1 MIDRKPVLDLFLKR
15 RELVKQHID
24 SYNDFIEN
32 RIQAVIDE
40 TGIIAT
46 DVGIEVRFG
55 EIKID
60 KAEIVE
66 ADGSR
71 RNVAPLEARLRNM
84 SYFSPV
90 KLEMGLIKVDEE
102 GVRDEKDLEW
112 VTIGQMPTMLRSNRC
127 NLAGLSEEELIYS
140 GEDPLDPGGYFIVNG
155 SERMLVT
162 IEDLAPNK
170 IILEKSER
178 YTKVT
183 EVAKVFSKRGG
194 FRALATVQRG
204 KDGMITVGFPSV
216 PESMPLIVIM
226 KALGLETDKEIV
238 TSISSEPE
246 IVQKLLEN
254 LEEYLDVK
262 SSGDAMEVIGK
273 KVAHGQTPEYRLKRA
288 AQVLDRYLL
297 PHLGVEEEDRLH
309 KAYYLGRMVERVYEL
324 GFNKRTVD
332 DKDHYANKRLRLAG
346 DLLDDLFRVS
356 FYNLTRD
363 MKYQLERHVAR
374 GKEPSIQTAVRRDVL
389 TERIRHALATGNW
402 VGGRT
407 GVSQLLDRTTYM
419 SVVSHLR
426 RVISPLSRS
435 QPHFEA
441 RDLHPTQFGRICP
454 TETPEGPNC
463 GLVKNLAISTELS
476 TGIGSENV
484 ENVLSGLEVTPIHKH

>member
-1 MIDRKPVLDLFLKR
+1 MERNAVLELFLKR

-32 RIQAVIDE
+32 RIQTIIDE
-40 TGIIAT
+40 TGEIET
-46 DVGIEVRFG
+46 DVGIAVRLG
-55 EIKID
+55 KIKIE

-71 RNVAPLEARLRNM
+71 RNVSPVEARLRNM

-90 KLEMGLIKVDEE
+90 KLEMGLVKISEE
-102 GVRDEKDLEW
+102 GVRDEKDMEW
-112 VTIGQMPTMLRSNRC
+112 VTIGLMPTMLRSNRC
-127 NLAGLSEEELIYS
+127 NLNGLSDDELIKN

-178 YTKVT
+178 YSKVT

-204 KDGMITVGFPSV
+204 KDGMITVNFPSV
-216 PESMPLIVIM
+216 PESLPLIVIM

-238 TSISSEPE
+238 TAISSEAE

-254 LEEYLDVK
+254 LEEYLSIK
-262 SSGDAMEVIGK
+262 SAEDAMEIIGK

-288 AQVLDRYLL
+288 AQVIDRYLL
-297 PHLGVEEEDRLH
+297 PHLGVEEEDRLR
-309 KAYYLGRMVERVYEL
+309 KAYYLGRMVERVFEL
-324 GFNKRTVD
+324 AFNKRTVD

-356 FYNLTRD
+356 FYNLARD
-363 MKYQLERHVAR
+363 MKYQLERQAAR
-374 GKEPSIQTAVRRDVL
+374 GKDPSIQTAVRRDVL

-463 GLVKNLAISTELS
+463 GLVKNLALSTELS
-476 TGIGSENV
+476 TGSGAAEV
-484 ENVLSGLEVTPIHKH
+484 EKILAGLEVTPIHKH

>member
-1 MIDRKPVLDLFLKR
+1 MERNPVLELFLKR

-32 RIQAVIDE
+32 RLQNIIDE
-40 TGIIAT
+40 TVEIVT
-46 DVGIEVRFG
+46 DVGIAVKLG
-55 EIKID
+55 KITVES
-60 KAEIVE
+60 AEIVE

-71 RNVAPLEARLRNM
+71 RNVTPLEARLRNM
-84 SYFSPV
+84 SYFSPI
-90 KLEMGLIKVDEE
+90 KLEMGLVKIQED
-102 GVRDEKDLEW
+102 GSRDEKEMEW
-112 VTIGQMPTMLRSNRC
+112 VTVGQMPTMLRSNRC
-127 NLAGLSEEELIYS
+127 NLYNLSDENLVRK

-178 YTKVT
+178 YSKVT

-194 FRALATVQRG
+194 FRALTAVQRG
-204 KDGMITVGFPSV
+204 KDGMINVSFPSV
-216 PESMPLIVIM
+216 PENLPIIVVM
-226 KALGLETDKEIV
+226 KALGLDTDKEIV
-238 TSISSEPE
+238 TAISNEPE

-262 SSGDAMEVIGK
+262 SADDAMEIIGK
-273 KVAHGQTPEYRLKRA
+273 KVAHGQTAEYRLKRA
-288 AQVLDRYLL
+288 AQVIDRYLL
-297 PHLGVEEEDRLH
+297 PHLGVEPEDRLR
-309 KAYYLGRMVERVYEL
+309 KAYYLGRMVERVFEL
-324 GFNKRTVD
+324 AFNKRVVD

-346 DLLDDLFRVS
+346 DLLDDLVRVS
-356 FYNLTRD
+356 FYNLARD
-363 MKYQLERHVAR
+363 MKYQLERQVAR
-374 GKEPSIQTAVRRDVL
+374 GKEPSVQTAVRRDVL

-476 TGIGSENV
+476 TGVGSTNV

>member
-1 MIDRKPVLDLFLKR
+1 MERNPVLELFLKR

-32 RIQAVIDE
+32 RLQNIIDE
-40 TGIIAT
+40 TGEIET
-46 DVGIEVRFG
+46 DVDLAVRFG
-55 EIKID
+55 KIKVEN
-60 KAEIVE
+60 AEVVE

-90 KLEMGLIKVDEE
+90 KLEMGLVKILSD
-102 GVRDEKDLEW
+102 GTRDEKEMEW
-112 VTIGQMPTMLRSNRC
+112 IIVGQMPTMLRSKRC
-127 NLAGLSEEELIYS
+127 NLYGLSEEELIRS

-162 IEDLAPNK
+162 IEDLAPNR
-170 IILEKSER
+170 IIMEKSER
-178 YTKVT
+178 YAKVT

-194 FRALATVQRG
+194 FRALTTVQRG
-204 KDGMITVGFPSV
+204 RYGMISVTFPSV
-216 PESMPLIVIM
+216 PGELPLIVVM

-238 TSISSEPE
+238 TAISSEPE

-254 LEEYLDVK
+254 IEEYLPVQTAE
-262 SSGDAMEVIGK
+262 DAMEIIGK
-273 KVAHGQTPEYRLKRA
+273 KVAHGQTKEYRLKRA
-288 AQVLDRYLL
+288 EQVLDRYLL
-297 PHLGVEEEDRLH
+297 PHLGVEPEDRLR
-309 KAYYLGRMVERVYEL
+309 KAYYLGRMIERVFEL
-324 GFNKRTVD
+324 AFNRRPED
-332 DKDHYANKRLRLAG
+332 DKDHYGNKRLRLAG

-356 FYNLTRD
+356 FYNLVRD
-363 MKYQLERHVAR
+363 IKYQLERQVAR
-374 GKEPSIQTAVRRDVL
+374 GKEPSLQTAVRRDVL

-419 SVVSHLR
+419 AVVSHLR

-476 TGIGSENV
+476 TGTGAGEL
-484 ENVLSGLEVTPIHKH
+484 EKMLQELSVTPIHKH

>member
-1 MIDRKPVLDLFLKR
+1 MDRTPVLELFLKR

-24 SYNDFIEN
+24 SYNNFIEN
-32 RIQAVIDE
+32 RIQEVINE
-40 TGIIAT
+40 TGEIAT
-46 DVGIEVRFG
+46 DVGIAVRLG
-55 EIKID
+55 NIRVEN
-60 KAEIVE
+60 AEIVE

-71 RNVAPLEARLRNM
+71 RQVTPLEARLRNM

-90 KLEMGLIKVDEE
+90 KLEMGLVRIHED
-102 GVRDEKDLEW
+102 GSRDERDMEW
-112 VTIGQMPTMLRSNRC
+112 VTIGLLPSMLRSNRC
-127 NLAGLSEEELIYS
+127 NLSGKTDEEDLIRA

-170 IILEKSER
+170 IIMEKSET
-178 YTKVT
+178 YKKVS

-194 FRALATVQRG
+194 FRALTSVQRG
-204 KDGMITVGFPSV
+204 KEGMITVSFPSV
-216 PESMPLIVIM
+216 PEALPLIVVM
-226 KALGLETDKEIV
+226 KALGLETDEEIV
-238 TSISSEPE
+238 TAISSDQD
-246 IVQKLLEN
+246 ILKKVLEN
-254 LEEYLDVK
+254 LEEYLSIK
-262 SSGDAMEVIGK
+262 TIEDAMEVIGK
-273 KVAHGQTPEYRLKRA
+273 KVAHGQNQEYRLKRA
-288 AQVLDRYLL
+288 EQVIDRYLL
-297 PHLGVEEEDRLH
+297 PHLGIEPDDRLR

-324 GFNKRTVD
+324 AFDRRTED
-332 DKDHYANKRLRLAG
+332 DKDHYGNKRLRLAG

-356 FYNLTRD
+356 FYNLVRD
-363 MKYQLERHVAR
+363 IKYQLERQVAR

-463 GLVKNLAISTELS
+463 GLVKNLALSTELS
-476 TGIGSENV
+476 TGTETT
-484 ENVLSGLEVTPIHKH
+484 ELERTLERLDVIPIHKH

>member
-1 MIDRKPVLDLFLKR
+1 MERNPVLELFLKR

-32 RIQAVIDE
+32 RLQSIIDE
-40 TGIIAT
+40 TGEIAT
-46 DVGIEVRFG
+46 DVNIGVKLG
-55 EIKID
+55 KIKVEN
-60 KAEIVE
+60 AEIVE

-71 RNVAPLEARLRNM
+71 RNVTPLEARLRNM
-84 SYFSPV
+84 SYFSPI
-90 KLEMGLIKVDEE
+90 KLEMGLIKIHEDET
-102 GVRDEKDLEW
+102 RDEKEMEW

-127 NLAGLSEEELIYS
+127 NLSGLSNEELIKH

-178 YTKVT
+178 YSKVT

-194 FRALATVQRG
+194 FRALTTVQRG
-204 KDGMITVGFPSV
+204 KDGMITISFPSV
-216 PESMPLIVIM
+216 PESLPLIVIM

-238 TSISSEPE
+238 TAISSEPE

-254 LEEYLDVK
+254 LEEYLDIK
-262 SSGDAMEVIGK
+262 NSEDAIEVIGK
-273 KVAHGQTPEYRLKRA
+273 KVAHGQTAEYRVKRA
-288 AQVLDRYLL
+288 AQVIDRYFL
-297 PHLGVEEEDRLH
+297 PHLGVEPEDRLR
-309 KAYYLGRMVERVYEL
+309 KAYYLGRMVERVFEL
-324 GFNKRTVD
+324 AFNKRTVD

-356 FYNLTRD
+356 FYNLARD
-363 MKYQLERHVAR
+363 MKYQLERQAAR

-476 TGIGSENV
+476 TGSKATDV
-484 ENVLSGLEVTPIHKH
+484 EKVLTELEVTPIHKH